1 MIKITDKAFH
11 YTPSFATDLKKRF
24 RKLEQERKRALAAN
38 TRPPESAETNSI
50 ISISGRQSQNA
61 LKA

>member
-1 MIKITDKAFH
+1 MIRITDKAFH

-24 RKLEQERKRALAAN
+24 KKMEQERKRALAAD
-38 TRPPESAETNSI
+38 RRSPDSADMTSI
-50 ISISGRQSQNA
+50 IPIIGRHSA